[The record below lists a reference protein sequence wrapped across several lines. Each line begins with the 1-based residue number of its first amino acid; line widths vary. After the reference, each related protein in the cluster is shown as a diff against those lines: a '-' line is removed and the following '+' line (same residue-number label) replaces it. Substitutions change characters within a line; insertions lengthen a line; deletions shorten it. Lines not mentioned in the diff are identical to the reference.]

1 MASDVSDSKR
11 LEVSNEAYP
20 WLLIITKILEY
31 KELSPGATNDGL
43 AGIFLGGKGEFCPP
57 LKSFWPPKLGFNNE
71 LALSQQLH
79 LTVS

>member
-1 MASDVSDSKR
+1 MATDLSDSKR

-43 AGIFLGGKGEFCPP
+43 WQGFLRGNFVPP
-57 LKSFWPPKLGFNNE
+57 LE
-71 LALSQQLH
+71 IILAP
-79 LTVS
+79 